1 MEFTKQQMTIT
12 KGVAILFMLLLHLF
26 CTKDYLGLFQ
36 PWIMIGDVPLV
47 YYLALFG
54 DCCVAIYCFCSGY
67 GLMVGYQNNRTNYHK
82 RNILRLAKLYLNYWI
97 IFVIFVVLFAFLFD
111 KVQFMLGNPNILLLA
126 LLGLDTEYYN
136 GAWWFLT
143 IYILLVLL
151 SSVLNRILLK
161 YPNWLALLFSLIIY
175 VVAYLQRFKSIIV
188 FDIEILDWIVH
199 QLAYLGTS
207 LFPFIVGAIFAKDK
221 IYSKLVKIT
230 KNLKFK
236 NVIGLALVVLMII
249 GHGIVQT
256 LFVAPF
262 IGISFICIFNLL
274 DKPSQLNQLLL
285 FIGKHSTNL
294 WLVHMFF
301 YLVYFRKLVF
311 LPKYPL
317 FIYMWLVILCLV
329 TSFIINRIYMPLS
342 QKLDTYLKSVLFEK
356 GNK

>member
-36 PWIMIGDVPLV
+36 PWVMIGDVPLV

-67 GLMVGYQNNRTNYHK
+67 GLMVGFQKDRTNYHK

-97 IFVIFVVLFAFLFD
+97 IFVIFVVLLAFLFD
-111 KVQFMLGNPNILLLA
+111 KVQFMLGNPKILSLA
-126 LLGLDTEYYN
+126 FLGLDTEYYN

-151 SSVLNRILLK
+151 SPVLNRIVLK
-161 YPNWLALLFSLIIY
+161 YPNWLTLIFSLIIY
-175 VVAYLQRFKSIIV
+175 VVAYLQRFKSIII
-188 FDIEILDWIVH
+188 FDIEILDWIMH

-207 LFPFIVGAIFAKDK
+207 FFPFIVGAIFAKDK
-221 IYSKLVKIT
+221 IYSKLVKMT
-230 KNLKFK
+230 KTLKFK
-236 NVIGLALVVLMII
+236 NVLGLALIVLMII

-285 FIGKHSTNL
+285 FIGKNSTNL

-329 TSFIINRIYMPLS
+329 ASFIINRIYMPLS
-342 QKLDTYLKSVLFEK
+342 QKLDTYLTTVLFKK

>member
-1 MEFTKQQMTIT
+1 
-12 KGVAILFMLLLHLF
+12 
-26 CTKDYLGLFQ
+26 
-36 PWIMIGDVPLV
+36 MI
-47 YYLALFG
+47 Y
-54 DCCVAIYCFCSGY
+54 
-67 GLMVGYQNNRTNYHK
+67 M
-82 RNILRLAKLYLNYWI
+82 
-97 IFVIFVVLFAFLFD
+97 
-111 KVQFMLGNPNILLLA
+111 
-126 LLGLDTEYYN
+126 
-136 GAWWFLT
+136 
-143 IYILLVLL
+143 
-151 SSVLNRILLK
+151 
-161 YPNWLALLFSLIIY
+161 
-175 VVAYLQRFKSIIV
+175 VAYLQRFKSIIV
-188 FDIEILDWIVH
+188 FDVEILDWIVH

-221 IYSKLVKIT
+221 IYSKLVKMT

-236 NVIGLALVVLMII
+236 NVIGLALIVLMII

-274 DKPSQLNQLLL
+274 DNPSQLNQLLF

-329 TSFIINRIYMPLS
+329 TSFIINRIYMLLS